1 MSVRLFKAI
10 QLVSIIPDFLF
21 LSTRRMVYSMYI
33 MIMYLK
39 THEKTIA
46 NLLQE
51 TESKTDWKTISK
63 IHERKLQYF
72 QQERLIHLFVML
84 TTSLAALLSFFF
96 TIMLDIPAFFIL
108 TSVLVI
114 LSIAYVIHYFRL
126 ENGVQRLYR
135 LGDKIEEKQQ

>member
-1 MSVRLFKAI
+1 
-10 QLVSIIPDFLF
+10 
-21 LSTRRMVYSMYI
+21 MYI